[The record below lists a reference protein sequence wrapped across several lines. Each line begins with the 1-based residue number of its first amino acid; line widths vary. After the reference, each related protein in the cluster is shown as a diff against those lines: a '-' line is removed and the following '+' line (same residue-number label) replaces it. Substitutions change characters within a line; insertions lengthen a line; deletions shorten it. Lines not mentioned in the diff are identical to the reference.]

1 MTYYL
6 VERNGIKQIEYRSQ
20 PPAEP
25 HHVLP
30 FDAAGV
36 PVEAL
41 EQVDAKDQDG
51 EVIKDLEGNP
61 KKIWGKN
68 EEKLK
73 KFRDD
78 EKAAREEA
86 DVAEKKRQK
95 DRKDAKD
102 KVKAVDW
109 TKLTTIAELKAVVRD
124 FIESQKD

>member
-6 VERNGIKQIEYRSQ
+6 VERNGIKQVEYRSH
-20 PPAEP
+20 PPAES

-30 FDAAGV
+30 FDAAGI

-61 KKIWGKN
+61 QKIWVAN

-78 EKAAREEA
+78 ESAAREAA
-86 DVAEKKRQK
+86 DVVEKKASK
-95 DRKDAKD
+95 DRKEAKD
-102 KVKAVDW
+102 RFKAIDW
-109 TKLTTIAELKAVVRD
+109 NKITTLADLKPVLRD
-124 FIESQKD
+124 IIEIIKD